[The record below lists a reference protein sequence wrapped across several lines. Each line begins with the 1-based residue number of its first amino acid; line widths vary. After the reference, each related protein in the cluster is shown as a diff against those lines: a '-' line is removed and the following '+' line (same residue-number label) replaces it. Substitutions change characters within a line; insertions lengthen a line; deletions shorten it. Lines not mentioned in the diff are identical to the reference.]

1 MRCKKCG
8 EELPDRARFCFVC
21 GAPVEDVPV
30 PHRLEEPL
38 DPLAAGA
45 VPLVPLAPPPR
56 AYTLEPRAKRAAA
69 RGDLRSSLPVIRPQE
84 PVVEKHVD
92 EPDEPE
98 VEKDLEPQE
107 VSETP
112 DAPEQEAAPETAE
125 EERPE
130 AEAEPAG
137 EKDAEQESDSDAQ
150 EAEDPEGSDDAGDSD
165 AESPE
170 AEGDEA
176 EGGAAE
182 GDAAADDASEEGEPE
197 QGDDS
202 KAATVALA
210 AERARAAAKVA
221 ASASSEFLQNA
232 RTNLASAG
240 RQVRDGGRIVAEGFE
255 GSRVHPAALAGGIA
269 VLAIIVMVVLVG
281 LGTSWIG
288 PFAPPDEEPPVVQP
302 PSDGSIPPLEAD
314 DEEPAEE
321 EGEQEQ
327 VPEGAPEVR
336 DAVADYSWEELAQIS
351 ALIADASSDDEGIKL
366 AEQYNLCGSGGS
378 LDGSQAKDVELSDG
392 TSVPFAIAGFRHDQ
406 RGDGS
411 GVTGIT
417 FVARES
423 LGTAQYNGSGDAIS
437 WEDSPLRS
445 WLNDTV
451 LGELPED
458 LSGSVVAASKTTN
471 VPGGGQCET
480 SDSLWLVSFSEL
492 CGTSSGGGMSLEGD
506 QYRLFADQG
515 ITGSASSAL
524 QLADDYWWLRG
535 ASSDPRWQL
544 TVTPDGNPHYARNP
558 SYEFDVIAG
567 FCL

>member
-30 PHRLEEPL
+30 PRRLEEPL

-92 EPDEPE
+92 EPGEP
-98 VEKDLEPQE
+98 VAEKGLEPQE
-107 VSETP
+107 
-112 DAPEQEAAPETAE
+112 APEATGNQEQEAALETV

-130 AEAEPAG
+130 AEAESAG
-137 EKDAEQESDSDAQ
+137 ERDAGREADPSAES
-150 EAEDPEGSDDAGDSD
+150 PEGSDGAGDSD
-165 AESPE
+165 AEIPE
-170 AEGDEA
+170 AA
-176 EGGAAE
+176 EGETE
-182 GDAAADDASEEGEPE
+182 GDAAEGVEPEGAEPE
-197 QGDDS
+197 QGDGPR
-202 KAATVALA
+202 AATVALA

-221 ASASSEFLQNA
+221 ASASSDFLRNA

-240 RQVRDGGRIVAEGFE
+240 RQVRDGGRVVAEGFE

-269 VLAIIVMVVLVG
+269 LLAIIVMVVLVG

-314 DEEPAEE
+314 DEEPAEG

-336 DAVADYSWEELAQIS
+336 EAVADYSWEELAQIS
-351 ALIADASSDDEGIKL
+351 ALIADASSDDEGVKL

-378 LDGSQAKDVELSDG
+378 LDGSQTKDVELSDG

-423 LGTAQYNGSGDAIS
+423 LGTAQYNGSGEAVS

-458 LSGSVVAASKTTN
+458 LSGAVVAASKTTN

-558 SYEFDVIAG
+558 SYEFDVVAG

>member
-30 PHRLEEPL
+30 PRRLEEPL

-92 EPDEPE
+92 EPGEP
-98 VEKDLEPQE
+98 VAEKGLEPQE
-107 VSETP
+107 VPEATG
-112 DAPEQEAAPETAE
+112 AQEQEATLETVE
-125 EERPE
+125 GRPE
-130 AEAEPAG
+130 AEAESAG
-137 EKDAEQESDSDAQ
+137 ERDAGREADPSAES
-150 EAEDPEGSDDAGDSD
+150 PEGSDGAGDSD
-165 AESPE
+165 AEIPE
-170 AEGDEA
+170 
-176 EGGAAE
+176 AAE
-182 GDAAADDASEEGEPE
+182 GETEDDAAEGAEPE
-197 QGDDS
+197 QGDS
-202 KAATVALA
+202 PRAATVALA

-221 ASASSEFLQNA
+221 ASASSDFLRNA

-240 RQVRDGGRIVAEGFE
+240 RQVRDGGRVVAEGFE

-269 VLAIIVMVVLVG
+269 LLAIIVMVVLVG

-314 DEEPAEE
+314 DEEPAEG

-336 DAVADYSWEELAQIS
+336 EAVADYSWEELAQIS
-351 ALIADASSDDEGIKL
+351 ALIADASSDDEGVKL

-378 LDGSQAKDVELSDG
+378 LDGSQTKDVELSDG

-423 LGTAQYNGSGDAIS
+423 LGTAQYNGSGEAVS

-458 LSGSVVAASKTTN
+458 LSGAVVAASKTTN

-492 CGTSSGGGMSLEGD
+492 CGTSSGDGMSLEGE

-524 QLADDYWWLRG
+524 QLCDDYWWLRG

-558 SYEFDVIAG
+558 SYEFDVVAG